1 MSPRREVE
9 NVGVRHGAWGETV
22 ATDFLRRRGYLIV
35 DSNARPVEKD
45 RRLEIDLVAWD
56 ESTDTMVFVEVK
68 QHAAPTDYSRRLR
81 SIDRRSARTCG
92 GRATPGGASTNGA
105 GASGST

>member
-45 RRLEIDLVAWD
+45 RRLEIDLVETLILYGTAGPEKKPKLCLEQACFKGFED
-56 ESTDTMVFVEVK
+56 LLAKPMGQKKRV
-68 QHAAPTDYSRRLR
+68 
-81 SIDRRSARTCG
+81 RTKK
-92 GRATPGGASTNGA
+92 
-105 GASGST
+105 